1 MTTQNLNT
9 QESIALGQEVTMHT
23 FNRQETVLVKGQ
35 GATIEDL
42 NGKKYID
49 FISGIACNVLGH
61 ADQGFV
67 EYISKQA
74 GNLIHVSNLFWNE
87 NGIKLAETLSQVSN
101 LDKTFFANS
110 GTEAN
115 EAAIKL
121 ARKWGTETKEPDA
134 FEIISMNQSFH
145 GRTLA
150 SLTATGQED
159 MHTAFKP
166 LPVGFKYVDFNDVDA
181 LKKAVNN
188 KTCAILLEVIQGE
201 GGVNAITPEFVT
213 AINTL
218 QKHENVLVI
227 VDEIQTGI
235 GRTGTMFAFQQT
247 ALNPDII
254 TLAKGLGGG
263 LPIGAVVAKDQVA
276 DHFKPGDHGTTFGG
290 NPLATAAG
298 NYILSAI
305 EDQQLL
311 KNVKVISAYI
321 KDQVQS
327 WQSPII
333 EEVRGQGFLI
343 GLKVTKPVAQVIAA
357 AADQGLLVT
366 SAKDNVIRLLPPLNV
381 TKDVVDQALAQL
393 KTALERE

>member
-9 QESIALGQEVTMHT
+9 QELIALGQEVTMHT

-35 GATIEDL
+35 GPYVEDL
-42 NGKKYID
+42 DGKKYID

-67 EYISKQA
+67 DFIAKQA

-87 NGIKLAETLSQVSN
+87 NGVKLAEKLSQVSN

-121 ARKWGTETKEPDA
+121 ARKWGIESKGPDA

-166 LPVGFKYVDFNDVDA
+166 LPVGFKYIDFNDVDA
-181 LKKAVNN
+181 LKKAVNKN
-188 KTCAILLEVIQGE
+188 TCAILLEVIQGE
-201 GGVNAITPEFVT
+201 GGVNTITPEFVS

-218 QKHENVLVI
+218 QKQEDVLVI

-247 ALNPDII
+247 TLNPDII

-311 KNVKVISAYI
+311 KNVNVISAYI
-321 KDQVQS
+321 KDQLQS
-327 WQSPII
+327 WQSPVI

-357 AADQGLLVT
+357 SADQGLLVT
-366 SAKDNVIRLLPPLNV
+366 SAKDNVIRLLPPLNI
-381 TKDVVDQALAQL
+381 TKDVVDQALAKL
-393 KTALERE
+393 KTALDRE

>member
-1 MTTQNLNT
+1 MNT
-9 QESIALGQEVTMHT
+9 EELIALGQEVTMHT

-35 GATIEDL
+35 GAYVEDL
-42 NGKKYID
+42 DGKKYID

-61 ADQGFV
+61 ADQEFV

-87 NGIKLAETLSQVSN
+87 NGIKLAEKLSEVSN

-121 ARKWGTETKEPDA
+121 ARKWGTEMKGPDA

-166 LPVGFKYVDFNDVDA
+166 LPVGFKYVDFNDIND
-181 LKKAVNN
+181 LKAAVNN
-188 KTCAILLEVIQGE
+188 NTCAILLEVIQGE
-201 GGVNAITPEFVT
+201 GGVNAITPEFV
-213 AINTL
+213 AAVNEI
-218 QKHENVLVI
+218 QKKEKVLVI

-247 ALNPDII
+247 SLKPDLI

-263 LPIGAVVAKDQVA
+263 LPIGALVAKNHVA
-276 DHFKPGDHGTTFGG
+276 SHFKPGDHGTTFGG

-305 EDQQLL
+305 EKQHLL
-311 KNVKVISAYI
+311 ANVQEVSQYI
-321 KDQVQS
+321 INEIES
-327 WQSPII
+327 WQSLAIKEI
-333 EEVRGQGFLI
+333 RGKGLLI
-343 GLKVTKPVAQVIAA
+343 GLKLTKSVGHVITKAA
-357 AADQGLLVT
+357 EQGLLIT
-366 SAKDNVIRLLPPLNV
+366 SAKDDVIRLLPPLNV
-381 TKDVVDQALAQL
+381 SKLVVDEGLEKLKVALQA
-393 KTALERE
+393 

>member
-1 MTTQNLNT
+1 MNT
-9 QESIALGQEVTMHT
+9 EELIALGQEVTMHT

-35 GATIEDL
+35 GAYVEDL
-42 NGKKYID
+42 DGKKYID

-61 ADQGFV
+61 ADQEFV

-87 NGIKLAETLSQVSN
+87 NGIKLAEKLSEVSN

-121 ARKWGTETKEPDA
+121 ARKWGTEMKGPDA

-166 LPVGFKYVDFNDVDA
+166 LPVGFKYVDFNDINDLIA
-181 LKKAVNN
+181 AVNN
-188 KTCAILLEVIQGE
+188 NTCAILLEVIQGE
-201 GGVNAITPEFVT
+201 GGVNAITPEYV
-213 AINTL
+213 AAVNEI
-218 QKHENVLVI
+218 QKKEKVLVI

-247 ALNPDII
+247 SLKPDLI

-263 LPIGAVVAKDQVA
+263 LPIGALVAKNHVA
-276 DHFKPGDHGTTFGG
+276 SHFKPGDHGTTFGG

-305 EDQQLL
+305 EKQHLL
-311 KNVKVISAYI
+311 ANVQEVSQYI
-321 KDQVQS
+321 INEIES
-327 WQSPII
+327 WQSLAIKEI
-333 EEVRGQGFLI
+333 RGKGLLI
-343 GLKVTKPVAQVIAA
+343 GLKLTKSVGHVITKAA
-357 AADQGLLVT
+357 EQGLLIT
-366 SAKDNVIRLLPPLNV
+366 SAKDDVIRLLPPLNV
-381 TKDVVDQALAQL
+381 LKLVVDEGLEKLKVALQA
-393 KTALERE
+393 

>member
-1 MTTQNLNT
+1 MNT
-9 QESIALGQEVTMHT
+9 EELIALGQEVTMHT

-35 GATIEDL
+35 GAYVEDL
-42 NGKKYID
+42 DGKKYID

-61 ADQGFV
+61 ADQEFV

-87 NGIKLAETLSQVSN
+87 NGIKLAEKLSEVSN

-121 ARKWGTETKEPDA
+121 ARKWGTEMKGPDA

-166 LPVGFKYVDFNDVDA
+166 LPVGFKYVDFNDINDLIA
-181 LKKAVNN
+181 AVNN
-188 KTCAILLEVIQGE
+188 NTCAILLEVIQGE
-201 GGVNAITPEFVT
+201 GGVNAITPEYV
-213 AINTL
+213 AAVNEI
-218 QKHENVLVI
+218 QKKEKVLVI

-247 ALNPDII
+247 SLKPDLI

-263 LPIGAVVAKDQVA
+263 LPIGALVAKNHVA
-276 DHFKPGDHGTTFGG
+276 SHFKPGDHGTTFGG

-305 EDQQLL
+305 EKQHLL
-311 KNVKVISAYI
+311 ANVQEVSQYI
-321 KDQVQS
+321 INEIES
-327 WQSPII
+327 WQSLAIKEI
-333 EEVRGQGFLI
+333 RGKGLLI
-343 GLKVTKPVAQVIAA
+343 GLKLTKSVGHVITKAA
-357 AADQGLLVT
+357 EQGLLIT
-366 SAKDNVIRLLPPLNV
+366 SAKDDVIRLLPPLNV
-381 TKDVVDQALAQL
+381 SKLVVDEGLEKLKVALQA
-393 KTALERE
+393 

>member
-1 MTTQNLNT
+1 MNT
-9 QESIALGQEVTMHT
+9 EELIALGQEVTMHT

-35 GATIEDL
+35 GAYVEDL
-42 NGKKYID
+42 DGKKYID

-61 ADQGFV
+61 ADQEFV

-87 NGIKLAETLSQVSN
+87 NGIKLAEKLSEVSN

-121 ARKWGTETKEPDA
+121 ARKWGTEMKGPDA

-166 LPVGFKYVDFNDVDA
+166 LPVGFKYVDFNDINDLIA
-181 LKKAVNN
+181 AVNN
-188 KTCAILLEVIQGE
+188 NTCAILLEVIQGE
-201 GGVNAITPEFVT
+201 GGVNAITPEYV
-213 AINTL
+213 AAVNEI
-218 QKHENVLVI
+218 QKKEKVLVI

-247 ALNPDII
+247 SLKPDLI

-263 LPIGAVVAKDQVA
+263 LPIGALVAKNHVA
-276 DHFKPGDHGTTFGG
+276 SHFKPGDHGTTFGG

-305 EDQQLL
+305 EKQHLL
-311 KNVKVISAYI
+311 ANVQEVSQYI
-321 KDQVQS
+321 INKIES
-327 WQSPII
+327 WQSLAIKEI
-333 EEVRGQGFLI
+333 RGKGLLI
-343 GLKVTKPVAQVIAA
+343 GLKLTKSVGHVITKAA
-357 AADQGLLVT
+357 EQGLLIT
-366 SAKDNVIRLLPPLNV
+366 SAKDDVIRLLPPLNV
-381 TKDVVDQALAQL
+381 PKLVVDEGLEKLKVALQA
-393 KTALERE
+393 

>member
-1 MTTQNLNT
+1 MNT
-9 QESIALGQEVTMHT
+9 EELIALGQEVTMHT

-35 GATIEDL
+35 GAYVEDL
-42 NGKKYID
+42 DGKKYID

-61 ADQGFV
+61 ADQEFV

-87 NGIKLAETLSQVSN
+87 NGIKLAEKLSEVSN
-101 LDKTFFANS
+101 FDKTFFANS

-121 ARKWGTETKEPDA
+121 ARKWGTEMKGPDA

-166 LPVGFKYVDFNDVDA
+166 LPVGFKYVDFNDIND
-181 LKKAVNN
+181 LKAAVNN
-188 KTCAILLEVIQGE
+188 NTCAILLEVIQGE
-201 GGVNAITPEFVT
+201 GGVNAITPEFV
-213 AINTL
+213 AAVNEI
-218 QKHENVLVI
+218 QKKEKVLVI

-247 ALNPDII
+247 SLKPDLI

-263 LPIGAVVAKDQVA
+263 LPIGALVAKNHVA
-276 DHFKPGDHGTTFGG
+276 SHFKPGDHGTTFGG

-305 EDQQLL
+305 EKQHLL
-311 KNVKVISAYI
+311 ANVQEVSQYI
-321 KDQVQS
+321 INEIES
-327 WQSPII
+327 WQSLAIKEI
-333 EEVRGQGFLI
+333 RGKGLLI
-343 GLKVTKPVAQVIAA
+343 GLKLTKSVGHVITKAA
-357 AADQGLLVT
+357 EQGLLIT
-366 SAKDNVIRLLPPLNV
+366 SAKDDVIRLLPPLNV
-381 TKDVVDQALAQL
+381 SKLVVDEGLEKLKVALQA
-393 KTALERE
+393 

>member
-1 MTTQNLNT
+1 MNT
-9 QESIALGQEVTMHT
+9 EELIALGQEVTMHT

-35 GATIEDL
+35 GAYVEDL
-42 NGKKYID
+42 DGKKYID

-61 ADQGFV
+61 ADQEFV

-87 NGIKLAETLSQVSN
+87 NGIKLAEKLSEVSN

-121 ARKWGTETKEPDA
+121 ARKWGTEMKGPDA

-145 GRTLA
+145 GRALA

-166 LPVGFKYVDFNDVDA
+166 LPVGFKYVDFNDINDLIA
-181 LKKAVNN
+181 AVNN
-188 KTCAILLEVIQGE
+188 NTCAILLEVIQGE
-201 GGVNAITPEFVT
+201 GGVNAITPEYV
-213 AINTL
+213 AAVNEI
-218 QKHENVLVI
+218 QKKEKVLVI

-247 ALNPDII
+247 SLKPDLI

-263 LPIGAVVAKDQVA
+263 LPIGALVAKNHVA
-276 DHFKPGDHGTTFGG
+276 SHFKPGDHGTTFGG

-305 EDQQLL
+305 EKQHLL
-311 KNVKVISAYI
+311 ANVQEVSQYI
-321 KDQVQS
+321 INEIES
-327 WQSPII
+327 WQSLTIKEI
-333 EEVRGQGFLI
+333 RGKGLLI
-343 GLKVTKPVAQVIAA
+343 GLKLTKSVGHVITKAA
-357 AADQGLLVT
+357 EQGLLIT
-366 SAKDNVIRLLPPLNV
+366 SAKDDVIRLLPPLNV
-381 TKDVVDQALAQL
+381 SKLVVDEGLEKLKVALQA
-393 KTALERE
+393 

>member
-1 MTTQNLNT
+1 MNT
-9 QESIALGQEVTMHT
+9 EELIALGQEVTMHT

-35 GATIEDL
+35 GAYVEDL
-42 NGKKYID
+42 DGKKYID

-61 ADQGFV
+61 ADQEFV

-87 NGIKLAETLSQVSN
+87 NGIKLAEKLSEVSN

-121 ARKWGTETKEPDA
+121 ARKWGTEMKGPDA

-166 LPVGFKYVDFNDVDA
+166 LPVGFKYVDFNDINDLIA
-181 LKKAVNN
+181 AVNN
-188 KTCAILLEVIQGE
+188 NTCAILLEVIQGE
-201 GGVNAITPEFVT
+201 GGVNAITPEYV
-213 AINTL
+213 AAVNEI
-218 QKHENVLVI
+218 QKKEKVLVI

-247 ALNPDII
+247 SLKPDLI

-263 LPIGAVVAKDQVA
+263 LPIGALVAKNHVA
-276 DHFKPGDHGTTFGG
+276 SHFKPGDHGTTFGG

-305 EDQQLL
+305 EKQHLL
-311 KNVKVISAYI
+311 ANVQEVSQYI
-321 KDQVQS
+321 INEIES
-327 WQSPII
+327 WQSLATKEI
-333 EEVRGQGFLI
+333 RGKGLLI
-343 GLKVTKPVAQVIAA
+343 GLKLTKSVGHVITKAA
-357 AADQGLLVT
+357 EQGLLIT
-366 SAKDNVIRLLPPLNV
+366 SAKDDVIRLLPPLNV
-381 TKDVVDQALAQL
+381 SKLVVDEGLEKLKVALQA
-393 KTALERE
+393 

>member
-1 MTTQNLNT
+1 MNT
-9 QESIALGQEVTMHT
+9 EELIALGQEVTMHT

-35 GATIEDL
+35 GAYVEDL
-42 NGKKYID
+42 DGKKYID

-61 ADQGFV
+61 ADQEFV

-87 NGIKLAETLSQVSN
+87 NGIKLAEKLSEVSN

-121 ARKWGTETKEPDA
+121 ARKWGTEMKGPDA

-166 LPVGFKYVDFNDVDA
+166 LPVGFKYVDFIDINDLIA
-181 LKKAVNN
+181 AVNN
-188 KTCAILLEVIQGE
+188 NTCAILLEVIQGE
-201 GGVNAITPEFVT
+201 GGVNAITPEYV
-213 AINTL
+213 AAVNEI
-218 QKHENVLVI
+218 QKKEKVLVI

-247 ALNPDII
+247 SLKPDLI

-263 LPIGAVVAKDQVA
+263 LPIGALVAKNHVA
-276 DHFKPGDHGTTFGG
+276 SHFKPGDHGTTFGG

-305 EDQQLL
+305 EKQHLL
-311 KNVKVISAYI
+311 ANVQEVSQYI
-321 KDQVQS
+321 INEIES
-327 WQSPII
+327 WQSLAIKEI
-333 EEVRGQGFLI
+333 RGKGLLI
-343 GLKVTKPVAQVIAA
+343 GLKLTKSVGHVITKAA
-357 AADQGLLVT
+357 EQGLLIT
-366 SAKDNVIRLLPPLNV
+366 SAKDDVIRLLPPLNV
-381 TKDVVDQALAQL
+381 SKLVVDEGLEKLKVALQA
-393 KTALERE
+393 